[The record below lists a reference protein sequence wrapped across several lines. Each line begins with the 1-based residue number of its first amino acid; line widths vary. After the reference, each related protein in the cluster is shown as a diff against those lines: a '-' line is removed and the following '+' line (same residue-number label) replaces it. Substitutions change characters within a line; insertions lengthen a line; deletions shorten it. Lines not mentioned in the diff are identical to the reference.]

1 MSESDSSEAPTPA
14 KKSRRSFTAEK
25 KVEIVAYA
33 KSASNHAAGK
43 KYKQFLE
50 AANLLEEIDLE
61 QDEENG
67 YASDVSIDL
76 DEWLY

>member
-1 MSESDSSEAPTPA
+1 MFESDSNEAPTPA

-25 KVEIVAYA
+25 KL
-33 KSASNHAAGK
+33 KSWPSRLQQARLDE
-43 KYKQFLE
+43 QLLE

-61 QDEENG
+61 QDEESG

-76 DEWLY
+76 DE